1 MQYFDG
7 GEVTENLD
15 ALCNGNSGTAPGTA
29 GTESPVQI
37 DCGTAVQ
44 QFEDNEDCDVPMDDI
59 EEVTSNSTVC
69 SLPCRMLLY
78 TVIDSCPDEVYTY
91 YTPHACI

>member
-15 ALCNGNSGTAPGTA
+15 ALCNSGTAAGTA
-29 GTESPVQI
+29 GTPGTEPPVRI

-44 QFEDNEDCDVPMDDI
+44 QFEANEDCDVLVDDI
-59 EEVTSNSTVC
+59 EEISPNSTVC
-69 SLPCRMLLY
+69 LLTCRMLLY
-78 TVIDSCPDEVYTY
+78 TVIDSCPPDEVYT
-91 YTPHACI
+91 